1 MSEILVENKTVVIPG
16 EILAK
21 GMDYLPGEN
30 TYREGEQIF
39 SKSVGLTSISGRVI
53 KVTSL
58 SGPYKPKDGDKIIC
72 KVFDITLSG
81 WRLKTNTAYNA
92 MLNVKD
98 ATRRFVRKD
107 EDLTKIID
115 VNDYIVAKVIRVT
128 SQKLIDLSMNDPDL
142 FKINGGRIIKINS
155 QKVPRVIGK
164 QGSMVSM
171 IKKFTNC
178 DITVGQ
184 NGLIFVRKRDNGN
197 ECLAEKA
204 IKLVEKE
211 AHIGGLTERVETFL
225 KSETNQ

>member
-107 EDLTKIID
+107 EDLTK
-115 VNDYIVAKVIRVT
+115 YI
-128 SQKLIDLSMNDPDL
+128 L
-142 FKINGGRIIKINS
+142 
-155 QKVPRVIGK
+155 
-164 QGSMVSM
+164 
-171 IKKFTNC
+171 
-178 DITVGQ
+178 
-184 NGLIFVRKRDNGN
+184 
-197 ECLAEKA
+197 
-204 IKLVEKE
+204 
-211 AHIGGLTERVETFL
+211 
-225 KSETNQ
+225 